1 MTGYDCLFVDLDGV
15 VYRGPGAVLHAVDAL
30 TGFDG
35 RVVFVTNNASR
46 TPAAVAGHLRGLGLA
61 ADESDI
67 VTSAQAAAAH
77 LATLVPPGSAV
88 LVTGGAGLRE
98 AVAEQGLVAASGA
111 DEAAAVIQGY
121 SPDLGWRD
129 LAEAAYALTRDIPWV
144 ASNTDL
150 TVPTA
155 RGIAPGNGTLVAAV
169 ASATGRT
176 PVVTGKPHRPI
187 MDLARARARAER
199 PLVVG
204 DRLDT
209 DIAAATAAGMDSLL
223 VLTGVTVWQD
233 LLAAPPE
240 HLPTMVAPDLRFL
253 HGYRDQVTQG
263 LNDLLRSVRE
273 GRATAQHERRLH
285 QLAQTQQVAERG
297 VEA

>member
-15 VYRGPGAVLHAVDAL
+15 VYRGPRAVPHAVDAL
-30 TGFDG
+30 TGFGG

-46 TPAAVAGHLRGLGLA
+46 TAGTVAEQLRGLGLTVDE
-61 ADESDI
+61 ADV

-77 LATLVPPGSAV
+77 LASLVPPGSPV
-88 LVTGGAGLRE
+88 LVTGGAGLLE
-98 AVAEQGLVAASGA
+98 AVAAQGLRAMSSA
-111 DEAAAVIQGY
+111 DEALAVIQGY

-129 LAEAAYALTRDIPWV
+129 LAEAAYALARGIPWV

-169 ASATGRT
+169 ATATGRT

-187 MDLARARARAER
+187 MDLARAKARAQR
-199 PLVVG
+199 PLVIG

-223 VLTGVTVWQD
+223 VLTGVTAWQE
-233 LLAAPPE
+233 LLSAPPE

-253 HGYRDQVTQG
+253 QGRRDEMTQALDG
-263 LNDLLRSVRE
+263 LLRSLRE
-273 GRATAQHERRLH
+273 GLGTAPHEQRLH
-285 QLAQTQQVAERG
+285 QLAQAQ
-297 VEA
+297 